1 VSDKLHC
8 FESIRPAKGRMA
20 DNAPTGNTCGY
31 VARWND
37 AGSSGDTG
45 TIDDNYRSIWSY
57 IWGNPEA
64 LTAMVRPLNLFN
76 DRQTFDPRAGYPKNV
91 SFPFN
96 YSAHYLGAANRT
108 LFQARTGTLIL
119 PREANRALLSESGRT
134 RSCI

>member
-1 VSDKLHC
+1 
-8 FESIRPAKGRMA
+8 MA

-64 LTAMVRPLNLFN
+64 LTAMVRPL
-76 DRQTFDPRAGYPKNV
+76 TFSMIVRHSIQGQDTRKTSPSRSTTPRTTSV
-91 SFPFN
+91 
-96 YSAHYLGAANRT
+96 R
-108 LFQARTGTLIL
+108 RI
-119 PREANRALLSESGRT
+119 GRFFKLELE
-134 RSCI
+134 R

>member
-1 VSDKLHC
+1 
-8 FESIRPAKGRMA
+8 MA